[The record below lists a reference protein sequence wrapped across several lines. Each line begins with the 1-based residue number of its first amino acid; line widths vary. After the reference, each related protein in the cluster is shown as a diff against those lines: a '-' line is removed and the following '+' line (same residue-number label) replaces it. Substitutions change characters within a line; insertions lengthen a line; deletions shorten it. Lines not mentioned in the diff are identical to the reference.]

1 MGDCTDGG
9 VAQVPRAKPP
19 VSVCT
24 RTHTH
29 THTLIY
35 IHTYTHSFS
44 HNHRP
49 PPVMIAQII
58 RLYCMK
64 NDLDKA
70 WLVQLALIFTFM
82 FTSLYY

>member
-29 THTLIY
+29 THTL
-35 IHTYTHSFS
+35 TYTHTHILS
-44 HNHRP
+44 
-49 PPVMIAQII
+49 
-58 RLYCMK
+58 
-64 NDLDKA
+64 
-70 WLVQLALIFTFM
+70 LITIDRHQ
-82 FTSLYY
+82 